1 MVKLLGKPRS
11 IDSRNRITLPP
22 EVLKLLNLK
31 PNDEVFFK
39 VDKDKIIMGKA
50 LIKYDLID
58 EIIGSKKSN
67 VTISITKKRRK
78 YDFLIL

>member
-11 IDSRNRITLPP
+11 LDSRNRITLPP

-39 VDKDKIIMGKA
+39 G
-50 LIKYDLID
+50 
-58 EIIGSKKSN
+58 
-67 VTISITKKRRK
+67 
-78 YDFLIL
+78 